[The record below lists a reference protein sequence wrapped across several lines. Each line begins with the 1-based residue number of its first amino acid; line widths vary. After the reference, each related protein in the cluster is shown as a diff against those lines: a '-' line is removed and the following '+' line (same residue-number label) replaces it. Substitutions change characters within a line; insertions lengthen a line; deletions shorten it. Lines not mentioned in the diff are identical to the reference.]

1 LPHRRIAASPHRRI
15 AASPHRRIA
24 ASPRRSGAL
33 GAEARN
39 AATIQSDH

>member
-24 ASPRRSGAL
+24 AALGAL

-39 AATIQSDH
+39 AAAIQSDH